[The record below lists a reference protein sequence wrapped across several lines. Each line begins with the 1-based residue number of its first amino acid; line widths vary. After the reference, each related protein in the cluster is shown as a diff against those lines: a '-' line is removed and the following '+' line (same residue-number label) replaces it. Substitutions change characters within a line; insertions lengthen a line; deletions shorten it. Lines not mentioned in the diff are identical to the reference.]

1 MSHRIVTEQV
11 NAPAAGTDWTIK
23 PSPTDKVLLLTV
35 TATLTTSA
43 VVASR
48 RVSLNLKDQNALGY
62 WCADAVMA
70 QAASLAVT
78 YSWARG
84 ASLGPPAA
92 LVASEKVALPFPW
105 LRLQPSD
112 TVSAITAL
120 IDVGDVWSKIV
131 YRAIVGDWWE
141 DEHELA
147 QIAQALAMGA
157 AG

>member
-11 NAPAAGTDWTIK
+11 NNPAAGADFTFT
-23 PSPTDKVLLLTV
+23 PSQTDKVLLLTL
-35 TATLTTSA
+35 TAKLTTSA

-48 RVSLNLKDQNALGY
+48 RAGLHLLDQQAINF
-62 WCADAVMA
+62 WSADAVFP

-84 ASLGPPAA
+84 ASLAPPAA
-92 LVASEKVALPFPW
+92 LLATERVALPFPW
-105 LRLQPSD
+105 LRLQPGD
-112 TVSAITAL
+112 QIAAQTTL
-120 IDVGDVWSKIV
+120 IDVGDQWTNVV

-141 DEHELA
+141 DEQELA
-147 QIAQALAMGA
+147 HLAQALAIGA